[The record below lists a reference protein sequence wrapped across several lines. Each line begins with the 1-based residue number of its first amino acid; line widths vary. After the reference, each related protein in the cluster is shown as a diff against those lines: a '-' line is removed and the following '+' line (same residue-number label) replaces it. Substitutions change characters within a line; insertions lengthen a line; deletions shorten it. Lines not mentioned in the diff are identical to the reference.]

1 MIDWEDVLNA
11 TDEDDLKD
19 VKTWLFQENMRLQ
32 QEKASLALERE
43 EVAKE
48 KQNLDAALDKFNTER
63 SNFKDEMNLLNHRSA
78 MERQRLK
85 EEKVFFEKK
94 LSILQNGFLQLDL
107 DRKRLERERLLFE
120 NERDSF
126 YHGRSGMNFFGDGS
140 DVVGLLFRNATNPLT
155 LRKRYKDLMKIF
167 HPDNIAGD
175 EELVQMINKEF
186 SRRKREE
193 A

>member
-43 EVAKE
+43 DVAKE

>member
-43 EVAKE
+43 DVAKE

-167 HPDNIAGD
+167 HPDNISGD